1 MATPTAIEVSVDA
14 EEYSRYETGRETI
27 TVTLSITGGAPYV
40 DEQIFVDLIKA
51 RRSRDAVVA
60 TSTVSFTNTTDP
72 QSAIVTFYL
81 PDIVDQDL
89 ISLVRHGKYFVQAT
103 SVAFPTNATA
113 TIGTLVPNGQVS
125 ITADGSLA
133 GSDGN
138 AYNVAVQVPA
148 GTAALDVSVVSNQL
162 LVSLDVTG
170 GSPSGG
176 GANSATLIAAAI
188 DALDDFSAAA
198 TGDGDD
204 EIEAAEG
211 PTWFTG
217 GATENSV
224 IATTDDF
231 CLSIISVERLK
242 TDFLFGLDLS
252 ATEIREPKFQP
263 QSITG
268 VTITELSKTHPL
280 GAYELGY
287 IYHEDDTTDATAVI
301 GGGTDGTVTITADGS
316 LAGSDGNAYTV
327 TVQVPTDGPLSAS
340 VSANRL
346 IINLATSGGVPD
358 AGGANTATLVAA
370 AIDALPDFSA
380 VASGTGADSLSLA
393 EGPTQFAGG
402 TTAVVRQ
409 LNWNGG
415 PLVSVTSSGTLI
427 LISGNGNGA
436 SGGDCAGGGGAAA
449 LGAGADYV
457 CVRVA
462 STILLP
468 TENVTEGILIT
479 KKTMDDDSIKRY
491 IQQAV
496 AWVEKD
502 FLATYVEP
510 TNVVTDRDPTTIQ
523 YSAGINAPAPIFTD
537 TDFDF
542 IVSPLTYFVPRSQG
556 KWVQIQTPFPQLL
569 RVDSLYGAIANTRVI
584 DIDLEWIEHSEQ
596 GGMIQLVPFNQ
607 EIAFDFIGLLWV
619 NAIRGAA
626 ELPNFWHYNA
636 IVGTR
641 DATGDIQE
649 LIAKKAA
656 IDALVMAG
664 QAIRPGLGS
673 VSLGRDGVSESVSYT
688 NAAQYGMFTG
698 TINSYKEWIEEHG
711 KELRAKYRGVT
722 MVVV

>member
-27 TVTLSITGGAPYV
+27 TVTLSITGGAPYT
-40 DEQIFVDLIKA
+40 DEQVFVDLVKA

-60 TSTVSFTNTTDP
+60 TSTVSFTNTADP
-72 QSAIVTFYL
+72 QSAVVTFYL

-89 ISLVRHGKYFVQAT
+89 ISLVRHGKYFVKAT
-103 SVAFPTNATA
+103 SVTDENITA
-113 TIGTLVPNGQVS
+113 SSADFDISIVS
-125 ITADGSLA
+125 I
-133 GSDGN
+133 
-138 AYNVAVQVPA
+138 
-148 GTAALDVSVVSNQL
+148 
-162 LVSLDVTG
+162 
-170 GSPSGG
+170 
-176 GANSATLIAAAI
+176 
-188 DALDDFSAAA
+188 
-198 TGDGDD
+198 
-204 EIEAAEG
+204 
-211 PTWFTG
+211 
-217 GATENSV
+217 
-224 IATTDDF
+224 
-231 CLSIISVERLK
+231 ERLK

-252 ATEIREPKFQP
+252 ATEVREPKFQP
-263 QSITG
+263 QTITG

-280 GAYELGY
+280 GAYELNY
-287 IYHEDDTTDATAVI
+287 VYHEDDTANATATI
-301 GGGTDGTVTITADGS
+301 GTLTPDGQVTITADGS
-316 LAGSDGNAYTV
+316 LAGSAGNAYTV
-327 TVQVPTDGPLSAS
+327 AVQVPTGTSALSAS
-340 VSANRL
+340 IAANQ
-346 IINLATSGGVPD
+346 IIVNLDVTAGVPTV
-358 AGGANTATLVAA
+358 GPNTATLIAA
-370 AIDALPDFSA
+370 AIDALTDFSA
-380 VASGTGADSLSLA
+380 VATGSGADEILLA

-402 TTAVVRQ
+402 TTVVVRQ

-415 PLVSVTSSGTLI
+415 PLVSVTSSGTFI
-427 LISGNGNGA
+427 LISGNGGGA

-457 CVRVA
+457 CVRVS
-462 STILLP
+462 STLLLP
-468 TENVTEGILIT
+468 SENVTEGILIT
-479 KKTMDDDSIKRY
+479 KKTMDDDSLKRY
-491 IQQAV
+491 LCQAV
-496 AWVEKD
+496 DWVEKD
-502 FLATYVEP
+502 YLATYVEP

-537 TDFDF
+537 TDFDY

-556 KWVQIQTPFPQLL
+556 KWVQIQTPYPQLL

-626 ELPNFWHYNA
+626 ELPNFWHFNA

-641 DATGDIQE
+641 EASCDIQE